1 MLDKAEGVE
10 AGWNWRSTLTD
21 YATISG
27 VLAGFSVT
35 FIALMLTKQTTDINI
50 IVPSLTFCRMAVL
63 LFGVSAGLFIAAG
76 EYFLQAKEFDIY
88 GVPERYLDLFR
99 KDPKYDEKDWE
110 KREKSQTKSLRR
122 QEKKGRRFYNVAIFS
137 VLVGLWFAITP
148 YNVVIASIVAGVG
161 IAIELSQYIR

>member
-1 MLDKAEGVE
+1 MLDKAEGIE

-35 FIALMLTKQTTDINI
+35 FIALMLTKQTADINI
-50 IVPSLTFCRMAVL
+50 IVPSLTFGRITVL

-88 GVPERYLDLFR
+88 GVPERYLSLFR
-99 KDPKYDEKDWE
+99 KNSKDKKDWE
-110 KREKSQTKSLRR
+110 KREKSQTESLRR

-161 IAIELSQYIR
+161 IAIELSQYLR